1 MSKVRRDNKK
11 RILLPGES
19 QRKDG
24 KYEYKYQD
32 VFGVRRSI
40 YSWKLT
46 ETDKSPKGKRDDLS
60 LREKKKQIQKELDSN
75 VAPYGGNL
83 TVLELVKK
91 YVDQKRGVR
100 HNTIVNYQ
108 ADLNNIAK
116 EKFGQKRIDTVK
128 KSDAKGWFISLQ
140 DNGKGWSTIQSIHS
154 VIRAAFQMAVDDDL
168 LNKNPFDFQLKTVIA
183 NDSETREAITA
194 KQEQSFLDFIKNDTH
209 YCKYYDGIFIL
220 FKTGLRIS
228 EFAGLTIKDIDF
240 ENNKIIVDHQLQRT
254 SDMQYII
261 DDPKTGHGT
270 RMIPMTTEVRDC
282 LERII
287 ANRQIPRVEPTIQDY
302 SGFLFLDRNDRPMV
316 AYHWQKVLERICK
329 KYNGIYSNETIKVT
343 PHICRHTFCSNMA
356 KAGMNPVVL
365 QYIMGHSN
373 ISITLNTYTHVGYE
387 DAAKEIKKFSGNNLD
402 SVLNQPQNQA
412 S

>member
-40 YSWKLT
+40 YSWKLS
-46 ETDKSPKGKRDDLS
+46 ETDKTPKGKRDDLS

-100 HNTIVNYQ
+100 YNTMIGYRSVI
-108 ADLNNIAK
+108 NNIAK
-116 EKFGQKRIDTVK
+116 EEFAQRRIDRIK
-128 KSDAKGWFISLQ
+128 KTDAKGWFIKLQ
-140 DNGKGWSTIQSIHS
+140 NDGKGWSTIQIIRS
-154 VIRAAFQMAVDDDL
+154 VVKLAFQMAVDDDL
-168 LNKNPFDFQLKTVIA
+168 LNKNPFDFELKSVIN
-183 NDSETREAITA
+183 NDSYTRDALTLE
-194 KQEQSFLDFIKNDTH
+194 QEHIFLKFVKNDDF
-209 YCKYYDGIFIL
+209 YCKYYDEIFIL

-228 EFAGLTIKDIDF
+228 EFSGLTIKDIDF
-240 ENNKIIVDHQLQRT
+240 VNNRIIVDHQLQRT
-254 SDMQYII
+254 RNMEYII
-261 DDPKTGHGT
+261 GVPKTSNGI
-270 RMIPMTTEVRDC
+270 RMIPMTREVREC
-282 LERII
+282 FERII
-287 ANRQIPRVEPTIQDY
+287 ANRRSPENEPIIENY
-302 SGFLFLDRNDRPMV
+302 SGFLFLDRNSNPKI
-316 AYHWQKVLERICK
+316 AYHWQKVFEHICK
-329 KYNGIYSNETIKVT
+329 KFNNLYSSEALKVT

-356 KAGMNPVVL
+356 KSGMNPVIL

-373 ISITLNTYTHVGYE
+373 INITLNTYTHTGYE
-387 DAAKEIKKFSGNNLD
+387 DAVKEMQKFGSTKFDTILTQ
-402 SVLNQPQNQA
+402 LQN
-412 S
+412 